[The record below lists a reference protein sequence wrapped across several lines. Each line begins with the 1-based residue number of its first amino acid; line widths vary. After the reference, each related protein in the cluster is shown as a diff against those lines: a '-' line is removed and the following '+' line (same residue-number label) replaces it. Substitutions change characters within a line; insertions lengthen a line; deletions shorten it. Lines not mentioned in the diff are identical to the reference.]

1 MQEGIIQ
8 IGKILM
14 QDGSSVLD
22 NLITELAPVR
32 RDAKGNELQLYV
44 LKFNFSTDECR
55 VSVEVNEQMSEESSR
70 RYCYIGSAPGANSK
84 QWYCTASNSFYH
96 LSETIPNLCEL
107 DFGNE
112 LNKKLQFIKD
122 TYFVDLGEEFKS
134 NKNRYAFNVGLLAN
148 GNFDV
153 KAYRDTLRELPE
165 KEQKALLKKEISES
179 FDQYLADRYG
189 MKLQKNFGLFTILI
203 DDEPLCMREEYKEAI
218 LKEKEG
224 AGKQENKKSFT
235 EGHCYSCGTT
245 GQLRD
250 DIIIEIKSYTTNLY
264 GFASGVDKK
273 NYRKNM
279 LLCQDCLNAYLSGE
293 KYVKNNLN
301 LSLARFRV
309 YLYPH
314 FIWGEPFDREELDRV
329 YDRIKHKFNTISN
342 VETVQQLKESMDEEL
357 AYQEREDES
366 CYSINLIFYKQTQK
380 ATKIQRFIKDVA
392 PSRFDFIASC
402 LDRTQDLY
410 LRLMGGRTDRT
421 ILNLRMIYYLMPIR
435 LDDKNEARDF
445 RNLLG
450 LYDAILSGKLLK
462 KQYIIGNLN
471 ACARVIYYEE
481 KGFNVS
487 GSELETT
494 VVRGTA
500 LIKFLEYMQ
509 LIKGGEKME
518 VEGLHCGDE
527 LKEFIREMGY
537 SPEEAALFL
546 LGTLIGTIGVEQYK
560 RTKNTSSKNK
570 PILNK
575 LNFGGMDKN
584 KILRLAGDVFAK
596 LKQEKLLEYQT
607 ELIYSDFT
615 ELCTPRLSDWGLSKE
630 ENLFCILSGYSYST
644 RKAILGKKKENGG
657 KENEQQ

>member
-1 MQEGIIQ
+1 MQEGMIQ
-8 IGKILM
+8 IGKTLM
-14 QDGSSVLD
+14 NDGSSILD

-32 RDAKGNELQLYV
+32 RDAKGNELQLYM
-44 LKFNFSTDECR
+44 LKFDFSTDECR
-55 VSVEVNEQMSEESSR
+55 VSVDVNEQMSENSAR

-84 QWYCTASNSFYH
+84 QWYCTSGNSFYH

-107 DFGNE
+107 DLGDE
-112 LNKKLQFIKD
+112 LNSKLTFIRD
-122 TYFVDLGEEFKS
+122 TYFVDLGEDFKS
-134 NKNRYAFNVGLLAN
+134 NKNRYTFHVGLLSN
-148 GNFDV
+148 DNYDI
-153 KAYRDTLRELPE
+153 KAYRDTLRDLPE
-165 KEQKALLKKEISES
+165 KEQKALLKKEVTEA
-179 FDQYLADRYG
+179 FDQYLAVHYG

-203 DDEPLCMREEYKEAI
+203 DAEPLCEREEYKAAI

-224 AGKQENKKSFT
+224 TSGKQDNKKNLI
-235 EGHCYSCGTT
+235 EGHCYNCGTT
-245 GQLRD
+245 TQLRD

-279 LLCQDCLNAYLSGE
+279 LLCQDCLNAYLAGE
-293 KYVKNNLN
+293 KYVKNNMN
-301 LSLARFRV
+301 LSLARFHV

-314 FIWGEPFDREELDRV
+314 FIWGEPLDREGLDIIC
-329 YDRIKHKFNTISN
+329 DRIKHKFKTISN
-342 VETVQQLKESMDEEL
+342 VETVQQLKESIDDEL
-357 AYQEREDES
+357 AYQEREDET
-366 CYSINLIFYKQTQK
+366 CYSINLIFYKLAQK

-392 PSRFDFIASC
+392 PSRFDFIANC

-410 LRLMGGRTDRT
+410 LRLLGGRTDRT

-435 LDDKNEARDF
+435 LDEKNEAREF

-462 KQYIIGNLN
+462 KQYIIRNLN
-471 ACARVIYYEE
+471 ACAKVIYYEE
-481 KGFNVS
+481 KGFNIS
-487 GSELETT
+487 GSELEAT

-500 LIKFLEYMQ
+500 LLKFLEFMQ
-509 LIKGGEKME
+509 LIKGGVEME
-518 VEGLHCGDE
+518 VKSLHCGDE

-537 SPEEAALFL
+537 KQEEAALFL
-546 LGTLIGTIGVEQYK
+546 LGTLMGTIGVEQYK

-596 LKQEKLLEYQT
+596 LKQEKLLESKT

-615 ELCTPRLSDWGLSKE
+615 ELCTPQLSNWGLSKE
-630 ENLFCILSGYSYST
+630 ENLFCILSGYSYTT

-657 KENEQQ
+657 KENE